1 MSLNCTLKMV
11 KWQIL
16 YHTYF
21 STIKKCIVWS
31 TKNYIIKFLFCLF
44 KLSHNI
50 IDFFFF
56 WWTVLCNF
64 LLLCNKLPK
73 GCWLKNYTHL
83 LFTFLRFR
91 NLVYLYLFSRS
102 YKSAVKVLAREG
114 DLFEDSSRERSTQAN
129 VVIGRIFLFLQMYC
143 SKDISS

>member
-31 TKNYIIKFLFCLF
+31 TKNYIIIFLFCLF

-56 WWTVLCNF
+56 CSMTTTVYFHKSFTTPSKISEIVKQQFLFIPSSKPLAISNILSVSINLSILDILYKWDHTIFVLWTCLIS
-64 LLLCNKLPK
+64 LSM
-73 GCWLKNYTHL
+73 
-83 LFTFLRFR
+83 FLRFIH
-91 NLVYLYLFSRS
+91 
-102 YKSAVKVLAREG
+102 
-114 DLFEDSSRERSTQAN
+114 
-129 VVIGRIFLFLQMYC
+129 VVNILELHSFYG
-143 SKDISS
+143 